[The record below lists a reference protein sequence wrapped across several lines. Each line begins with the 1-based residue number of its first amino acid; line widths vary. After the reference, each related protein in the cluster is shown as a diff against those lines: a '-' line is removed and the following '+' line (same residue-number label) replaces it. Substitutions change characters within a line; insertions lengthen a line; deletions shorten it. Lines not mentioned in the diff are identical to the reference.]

1 MNRTSSTARTEHRSS
16 KPHHPPRDHYQE
28 VTNRIIAALEAG
40 TPPWR
45 KPWDPDKAGGPAMPR
60 NAATGHR
67 YRGINVL
74 TLGMSTL
81 AFASGDPRWATYM

>member
-1 MNRTSSTARTEHRSS
+1 MNRRSTTTRTQNHDGKSNRA
-16 KPHHPPRDHYQE
+16 PRDHYQE
-28 VTNRIIAALEAG
+28 VTDRIIAALEAG

-67 YRGINVL
+67 YRGRL
-74 TLGMSTL
+74 L
-81 AFASGDPRWATYM
+81 SGSGVMN